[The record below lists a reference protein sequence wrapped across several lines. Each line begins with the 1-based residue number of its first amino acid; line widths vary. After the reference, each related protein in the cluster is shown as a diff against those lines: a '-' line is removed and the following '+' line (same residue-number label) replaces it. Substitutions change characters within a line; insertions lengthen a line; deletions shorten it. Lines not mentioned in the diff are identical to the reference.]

1 MNPNVTTL
9 KQALENESFVIT
21 AEISPPLSAGPTEL
35 ETKIDLLKG
44 SVHAVN
50 ITDNPGATAHIS
62 SLAGSVIVLN
72 KGINPILQMTCRDRN
87 RLAIQSELMGASALG
102 IRNVLALSGDPIRV
116 GNQPDAKAVFDI
128 NSKTLLS
135 IIEDMNSKGQTMAG
149 RELLTKAEFF
159 PGAAAIVHDPEI
171 DWDPKKLSNKAKAG
185 AKFIQTQFCFDVEL
199 LTRYMDRI
207 VASGLSEQL
216 YFIVGIGPL
225 RSDKSAKW
233 MKDKLFGTVMPDNI
247 VSRMAQ
253 AKDQVQEGIDICAEL
268 IDQFREIPGVH
279 GVHLMAPRNLSAIAP
294 TVAKTGIKI

>member
-1 MNPNVTTL
+1 MTT
-9 KQALENESFVIT
+9 KFKTLEKILNSGDFTIT

-35 ETKIDLLKG
+35 EAKIDLLKG
-44 SVHAVN
+44 SVHAIN

-72 KGINPILQMTCRDRN
+72 KGIDPILQMTCRDRN

-199 LTRYMDRI
+199 LTRYMNRI
-207 VASGLSEQL
+207 VESGLSEQL
-216 YFIVGIGPL
+216 YFIIGLGPL
-225 RSDKSAKW
+225 KSDKSAKW
-233 MKDKLFGTVMPDNI
+233 MKDKLFGTVMPESI

-253 AKDQVQEGIDICAEL
+253 ATDQVREGIDICAEL

-294 TVAKTGIKI
+294 TVARAGIKI